1 MWRRHSDA
9 FQPHVNSYFGE
20 AHYFNIR
27 LSYVLFDDAR
37 FSLVALLKNQD
48 GPGDAGG
55 RAQPDAKRL
64 KCLGEPR
71 RHTHPHSSNCV
82 INYR

>member
-37 FSLVALLKNQD
+37 FSLVTLLKSKGCDKIKVDQEMRM
-48 GPGDAGG
+48 A
-55 RAQPDAKRL
+55 
-64 KCLGEPR
+64 EPSLTLR
-71 RHTHPHSSNCV
+71 G
-82 INYR
+82 